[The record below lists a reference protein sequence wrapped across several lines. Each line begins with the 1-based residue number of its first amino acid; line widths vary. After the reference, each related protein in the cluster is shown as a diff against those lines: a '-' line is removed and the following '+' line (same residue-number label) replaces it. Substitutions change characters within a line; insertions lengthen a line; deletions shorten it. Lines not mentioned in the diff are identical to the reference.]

1 MTLSVTIFGTF
12 ISILLMTSVSA
23 CPMPKLSKGVPEW
36 QWLKQNLSR
45 FPLWHHLNQKVD
57 PSQATWTHCSKRP
70 PQQRHRDFLLR
81 TVGSAQDRNW
91 NKPVIY
97 HHHHVT
103 VGSHANA
110 VWKYSFAS
118 VWKNGGCLSR
128 CYQISPTPKQAIN
141 LRVDSRN
148 TCYVQ

>member
-36 QWLKQNLSR
+36 QRLKQNLSR
-45 FPLWHHLNQKVD
+45 FPLWCHLNQKVD

-70 PQQRHRDFLLR
+70 PQHRHRDFLLR

-103 VGSHANA
+103 VGSHGKRSLKIQLCFSVEEWRLYALKPTRFIWVDA
-110 VWKYSFAS
+110 IKYPPPP
-118 VWKNGGCLSR
+118 N
-128 CYQISPTPKQAIN
+128 KQ
-141 LRVDSRN
+141 
-148 TCYVQ
+148 